1 MPAAKLF
8 SGADEEAVA
17 LYRRSIE
24 LYCNYPI
31 SHLYLAAALQ
41 LLGRTDEAKKE
52 ASASAQSEIHA
63 PALPRRRTE
72 RQPHLPEA
80 ARAHHRGPARRGNSR
95 LCALLFGAGAIA
107 SSALV
112 NLWRQAPS
120 RRGLVL
126 RRHSQSK
133 LVGLMEHLVS
143 ILWAVAAVIGSWA
156 VLVPLAAVA
165 AVLAIK
171 WKWAAIASPARS

>member
-1 MPAAKLF
+1 MILAESGRSSAGGARGGLGICTIGLCVARRQALF
-8 SGADEEAVA
+8 RRRRGGGRT
-17 LYRRSIE
+17 LRRSIE

-80 ARAHHRGPARRGNSR
+80 ARAIIEALRAAGIPGSARFCSAPERSPRRRWSICGDRRRPVAGWCCVVIRSR
-95 LCALLFGAGAIA
+95 
-107 SSALV
+107 SS
-112 NLWRQAPS
+112 S
-120 RRGLVL
+120 G
-126 RRHSQSK
+126 
-133 LVGLMEHLVS
+133 
-143 ILWAVAAVIGSWA
+143 
-156 VLVPLAAVA
+156 
-165 AVLAIK
+165 
-171 WKWAAIASPARS
+171 